1 MAILVVFEAI
11 RRRWKAK
18 LVGLLTVAFGVA
30 ILGALFHL
38 VTQGEDRLALDLR
51 GYGPNLV
58 VRSSDDRPLTTRD
71 VRAIKTIFWRNN
83 VTGLAPELSL
93 TVESD
98 GVRFPLVG
106 AWLDRAM
113 PLDDAPLWRAGLVN
127 LHPSWRQPGV
137 IEGTLPREDG
147 PPLEDVRADGML
159 AGARLASSRGW
170 RIGDA
175 VEITRGERSERLV
188 VSGILRTGD
197 AWEDRAVATIEPVR
211 RLLGQED
218 ATAQI
223 LVSALA
229 KPDDELSRRGME
241 SLSNAD
247 RERMVCSPYL
257 ATIAHE
263 IEQAI
268 PGSAA
273 EPIRRVSEAESE
285 YRSRLQALLG
295 LLAASAAVLTCLGVY
310 GSVRSALAQRRTEM
324 GLLQALGARKSTI
337 AALFLGEGLAIGLV
351 GGLTGS
357 AMGFGLASTLSR
369 IVFDEPLAFTFAT
382 TPLLVACGLLLSA
395 IGSGLAIRGALRSDT
410 VSLLRS
416 AT

>member
-1 MAILVVFEAI
+1 MGVLVVLEAL

-18 LVGLLTVAFGVA
+18 LVGLLTVAFGIAV
-30 ILGALFHL
+30 LGALLQL

-58 VRSSDDRPLTTRD
+58 VRAGGEKLMTTRD
-71 VRAIKTIFWRNN
+71 VRAVKTIFWRNN
-83 VTGLAPELSL
+83 VTALAPELSA
-93 TVESD
+93 TVESH
-98 GVRFPLVG
+98 GARFELVG
-106 AWLDRAM
+106 AWIDRAM
-113 PLDDAPLWRAGLVN
+113 PLDDAPDWRAGLVP

-137 IEGTLPREDG
+137 LEGTMPRDEENSG
-147 PPLEDVRADGML
+147 EML
-159 AGARLASSRGW
+159 AGARLAASRGW
-170 RIGDA
+170 RIGDI
-175 VEITRGERSERLV
+175 VEVTRGDRGERLV
-188 VSGILRTGD
+188 ISGILHTGD
-197 AWEDRAVATIEPVR
+197 SWEGKALATLEPVQ
-211 RLLGQED
+211 RLLGRGD
-218 ATAQI
+218 AIAGI

-229 KPDDELSRRGME
+229 KPDDDLSRRGIE

-247 RERMVCSPYL
+247 MERMVCSPYL
-257 ATIAHE
+257 GTIAHE

-268 PGSAA
+268 PGSDA

-324 GLLQALGARKSTI
+324 GLLQALGARKTTI
-337 AALFLGEGLAIGLV
+337 AALLLGEGLA
-351 GGLTGS
+351 
-357 AMGFGLASTLSR
+357 MGFVGALLGSGIGFALADSLSR
-369 IVFDEPLAFTFAT
+369 VVFGEPLAFTLVTLPA
-382 TPLLVACGLLLSA
+382 LVASGLLLSA
-395 IGSGLAIRGALRSDT
+395 IGSGLAIHGALRSDT

>member
-1 MAILVVFEAI
+1 MGVLVVIEAL
-11 RRRWKAK
+11 RRRWRSK

-30 ILGALFHL
+30 VLGALLHL
-38 VTQGEDRLALDLR
+38 ATQGEDRLALDLR

-58 VRSSDDRPLTTRD
+58 VRPAADRHLTTRD
-71 VRAIKTIFWRNN
+71 VHAIKTIFWRNN

-93 TVESD
+93 TVEC
-98 GVRFPLVG
+98 GGFRFPLVG

-113 PLDDAPLWRAGLVN
+113 RLDDAPDWHAGLVA
-127 LHPSWRQPGV
+127 LHPSWNEPGV
-137 IEGTLPREDG
+137 IEGTLPGE
-147 PPLEDVRADGML
+147 ADGVAEML
-159 AGARLASSRGW
+159 VGARLAASRGW
-170 RIGDA
+170 GIGDVVDVA
-175 VEITRGERSERLV
+175 RGERSAQLV

-197 AWEDRAVATIEPVR
+197 AWEDQALTAIEPVQ
-211 RLLGQED
+211 RLLGRED
-218 ATAQI
+218 AIGQI

-247 RERMVCSPYL
+247 KERMICSPYL
-257 ATIAHE
+257 GTIAHE

-268 PGSAA
+268 PGSGV

-295 LLAASAAVLTCLGVY
+295 LLAASAAALTCLGVY

-324 GLLQALGARKSTI
+324 GLLQALGARTSTI
-337 AALFLGEGLAIGLV
+337 AALFLGEGLAMGLV
-351 GGLTGS
+351 GGLSGS
-357 AMGFGLASTLSR
+357 LLGFGLASILSR
-369 IVFDEPLAFTFAT
+369 VVFGEPLVLTFGT
-382 TPLLVACGLLLSA
+382 TALLVTCGLLLSA